1 MVMGNFCIVTAN
13 FCNNTP
19 QREMQFRRSFQRT
32 SFSKNQDTKSK
43 MDLLRTNQPITPRLS
58 QELTSLK
65 INPQYLS
72 YRICQNKSVSSHAFK
87 IGAYGKKRKFDAPS
101 PSLGTFYRFHPH
113 TRNTHK
119 HTQKQNTH
127 RLVITVLWYL
137 ILETI
142 DFSFLILKDD
152 GYVRSIPYGTIRK
165 PRKGNRKISKRTKWD
180 LRYLE
185 QSLRLEC
192 LHWIGV
198 QDWNFLKHLNVS
210 VYS

>member
-1 MVMGNFCIVTAN
+1 MSKQVGIESRIQN
-13 FCNNTP
+13 
-19 QREMQFRRSFQRT
+19 RS
-32 SFSKNQDTKSK
+32 
-43 MDLLRTNQPITPRLS
+43 LRKGR
-58 QELTSLK
+58 
-65 INPQYLS
+65 
-72 YRICQNKSVSSHAFK
+72 
-87 IGAYGKKRKFDAPS
+87 RKFRC
-101 PSLGTFYRFHPH
+101 SLARYFGTFVSISSTH
-113 TRNTHK
+113 TK
-119 HTQKQNTH
+119 HTQTHTQNKTH

-152 GYVRSIPYGTIRK
+152 GYARSIPYGTIRK